1 MRSFRPIAAA
11 VLIGLAAV
19 GPVAAQVP
27 KEKEQLKPY
36 LQVKPVAGDE
46 QMVRAFFTPSCPY
59 SKFYFQFFKNLAATL
74 PESKRFVFTP
84 LVNKGDG
91 VPFAVAFLAVQR
103 YYPAYAANFVQASL
117 EGVQERHVDVTSWAG
132 IDAIGKAARIPVS
145 VPRLVQQNLAQ
156 VQADL
161 KQTLILQKRMEITNT
176 PAVAVA
182 GTYIV
187 TPEFTNGDAAM
198 FSQLVNG
205 VISMAR

>member
-1 MRSFRPIAAA
+1 MKPIRLVAAA
-11 VLIGLAAV
+11 ALLGLAA
-19 GPVAAQVP
+19 GQAVAQAP
-27 KEKEQLKPY
+27 KEQEQLRPY

-46 QMVRAFFTPSCPY
+46 RLVRAFFTPSCPY
-59 SKFYFQFFKNLAATL
+59 SKLYFQFFKNLAATL
-74 PESKRFVFTP
+74 PESKRFAFTP

-91 VPFAVAFLAVQR
+91 IPFAAAFLAVQR
-103 YYPAYAANFVQASL
+103 YYPAYADNFVEASL
-117 EGVQERHVDVTSWAG
+117 VGVQERHVDVTSWVG
-132 IDAIGKAARIPVS
+132 IEAVGKAARIPVS
-145 VPRLVQQNLAQ
+145 VPRLVQQHLAQ

-161 KQTLILQKRMEITNT
+161 RASLVLQKQLEITNT

-182 GTYIV
+182 GTYVV